1 VPRSPS
7 SSIPPVVSTTRR
19 LSAASAAVVDSI
31 RTAALELAATRKY
44 EEISMIEVAE
54 RSGVSRT
61 TLYKHYQSKDHL
73 LIDVLRSIWPTDI
86 PVPDDG
92 SAQARVTAY
101 ALGLLDF
108 WSARRNLLGSM
119 VRATVTADI
128 DAFHTFDSEPMVT
141 SVETLLAE
149 ADVPDERRELIT
161 LALLHV
167 MGGQFISLSRGVDPA
182 VVRDQTI
189 GLIDVVL
196 APIGSRPSHR

>member
-1 VPRSPS
+1 VSSSTS

-19 LSAASAAVVDSI
+19 LSGSSAALVDAI
-31 RTAALELAATRKY
+31 RTAALQIAESRKY

-73 LIDVLRSIWPTDI
+73 LIDVLRSIWPTDSTI
-86 PVPDDG
+86 PEDG
-92 SAQARVTAY
+92 TVEARVTAY
-101 ALGLLDF
+101 ALGLFDF

-128 DAFHTFDSEPMVT
+128 DAFHTVDREPMVT
-141 SVETLLAE
+141 SVEALLAE

-167 MGGQFISLSRGVDPA
+167 MGGQFSSLSRGLDPA
-182 VVRDQTI
+182 VVRQQTI

-196 APIGSRPSHR
+196 APVGSKPPDR